1 MKNVDVSAIRTFAIM
16 GHTGS
21 GKTSL
26 VDAILFKL
34 GVNDRLGSVAAGS
47 SIADYT
53 DAEKHRKIT
62 LQAKPFSAVFKT
74 KAGKECELVFC
85 DTPGYMD
92 FYGQV
97 VAASTVCESAIIT
110 IDANSGIQL
119 GTKKA
124 WARVQELGLPCA
136 VVITGLDR
144 ENADFDG
151 AVEKIQSVWGK
162 KCVPVTFP
170 LPGGK
175 SEIDV
180 LAATNVPADQIPTVE
195 ADKSALAEL
204 AAETDDSLLEKYLGG
219 APLSPE
225 ELTNGIRKAIVSCHL
240 VPVFACMPLKD
251 VGVTELLEGIVRLM
265 PSPLDRKCK
274 DADGNEIDPSP
285 TAPLA
290 GFVWRTVSDPH
301 VGQLVYVRICG
312 GTLKADSEVLNAT
325 KGEKERVVT
334 LLSTNGKTQATVESA
349 TAGDIIALAK
359 LKHTKLNDALCAPG
373 RKLAFK
379 PLVFPN
385 PVMSYAVRAKSR
397 SDEDKISVALA
408 RVVEDDPT
416 LKVRHD
422 TETHEVLLSGMGD
435 VHLDVAV
442 ENMKLRSN
450 VEVLLDTPKVPYR
463 ETVTGT
469 GDGHYKHKK
478 QSGGRGQYGEVYLKV
493 SRKKEDDEE
502 WFANDIF
509 GGAIPTNFI
518 PAVQKGLVEALVKGP
533 LAGYPVTNVK
543 ISVYDGTFHEV
554 DSSEIAFKIAASRA
568 FRDGMTNAKPVLLE
582 PIMMVRIMVPD
593 VCMGEVTGDI
603 SHKRGRMLGMEQES
617 GHQIIIA
624 EMPQAELFKYAAE
637 LRSITAG
644 QGTFEM
650 SFSRYDVVPGS
661 IAQKIVAAAVKH
673 VDHDQEG

>member
-1 MKNVDVSAIRTFAIM
+1 MKNVDVSAVRTFAIM
-16 GHTGS
+16 GHTGT

-26 VDAILFKL
+26 IDAILFKL
-34 GVNDRLGSVAAGS
+34 GVTDRLGSVSTGS
-47 SIADYT
+47 SMADYT

-62 LQAKPFSAVFKT
+62 LQAKPFSVMYKT
-74 KAGKECELVFC
+74 KAGRQCQLVFC

-97 VAASTVCESAIIT
+97 VAASSVCESVLVT

-124 WARVQELGLPCA
+124 WARIQELGLPCA
-136 VVITGLDR
+136 VVVTGLDR
-144 ENADFDG
+144 ENADFDVV
-151 AVEKIQSVWGK
+151 VEKIQAAWGK

-170 LPGGK
+170 LPEGK
-175 SEIDV
+175 GDVDV
-180 LAATNVPADQIPTVE
+180 LAGTDVPADQMPTVE
-195 ADKSALAEL
+195 ADRGALAEL
-204 AAETDDSLLEKYLGG
+204 AAETDDALLEKYLGG
-219 APLSPE
+219 GTLSQE
-225 ELTNGIRKAIVSCHL
+225 ELTNGVRKAIAACHL
-240 VPVFACMPLKD
+240 VPVFACVPVKD

-265 PSPLDRKCK
+265 PSPLDRKSK
-274 DADGNEIDPSP
+274 DADGKEIDPSP
-285 TAPLA
+285 KAPLA

-301 VGQLVYVRICG
+301 VGQLVFVRICG
-312 GTLKADSEVLNAT
+312 GTLTADSEVLNAT
-325 KGEKERVVT
+325 KGEKERIVA
-334 LLSTNGKTQATVESA
+334 LLSMTGKTQTVVESA
-349 TAGDIIALAK
+349 TAGDIVALAK

-373 RKLAFK
+373 HKVAFK

-385 PVMSYAVRAKSR
+385 PVTSFAVRAKSR

-435 VHLDVAV
+435 VHIDVAV
-442 ENMKLRSN
+442 ENMKNRSN

-478 QSGGRGQYGEVYLKV
+478 QSGGRGQYGEVYLRV
-493 SRKKEDDEE
+493 LHRKEGDDE

-518 PAVQKGLVEALVKGP
+518 PAVQNGLVEALVKGP

-543 ISVYDGTFHEV
+543 VSVYDGTFHDV

-568 FRDGMTNAKPVLLE
+568 FRDGMTKAKPVLLE
-582 PIMMVRIMVPD
+582 PIMKVRITVPD
-593 VCMGEVTGDI
+593 SCMGDVTGDM

-637 LRSITAG
+637 LRSMTAG
-644 QGTFEM
+644 QGTFET
-650 SFSRYDVVPGS
+650 SFSRYDVVPAS
-661 IAQKIVAAAVKH
+661 IAQKIIAAAVKH
-673 VDHDQEG
+673 VEKDDE

>member
-1 MKNVDVSAIRTFAIM
+1 
-16 GHTGS
+16 
-21 GKTSL
+21 
-26 VDAILFKL
+26 
-34 GVNDRLGSVAAGS
+34 
-47 SIADYT
+47 
-53 DAEKHRKIT
+53 
-62 LQAKPFSAVFKT
+62 
-74 KAGKECELVFC
+74 
-85 DTPGYMD
+85 
-92 FYGQV
+92 
-97 VAASTVCESAIIT
+97 
-110 IDANSGIQL
+110 
-119 GTKKA
+119 
-124 WARVQELGLPCA
+124 
-136 VVITGLDR
+136 
-144 ENADFDG
+144 
-151 AVEKIQSVWGK
+151 
-162 KCVPVTFP
+162 
-170 LPGGK
+170 
-175 SEIDV
+175 
-180 LAATNVPADQIPTVE
+180 
-195 ADKSALAEL
+195 
-204 AAETDDSLLEKYLGG
+204 
-219 APLSPE
+219 
-225 ELTNGIRKAIVSCHL
+225 
-240 VPVFACMPLKD
+240 
-251 VGVTELLEGIVRLM
+251 
-265 PSPLDRKCK
+265 
-274 DADGNEIDPSP
+274 
-285 TAPLA
+285 
-290 GFVWRTVSDPH
+290 
-301 VGQLVYVRICG
+301 
-312 GTLKADSEVLNAT
+312 
-325 KGEKERVVT
+325 
-334 LLSTNGKTQATVESA
+334 
-349 TAGDIIALAK
+349 
-359 LKHTKLNDALCAPG
+359 
-373 RKLAFK
+373 
-379 PLVFPN
+379 
-385 PVMSYAVRAKSR
+385 
-397 SDEDKISVALA
+397 
-408 RVVEDDPT
+408 
-416 LKVRHD
+416 
-422 TETHEVLLSGMGD
+422 MGD

-450 VEVLLDTPKVPYR
+450 VEVILDTPKVPYR

-650 SFSRYDVVPGS
+650 SFSRYDVVPGG